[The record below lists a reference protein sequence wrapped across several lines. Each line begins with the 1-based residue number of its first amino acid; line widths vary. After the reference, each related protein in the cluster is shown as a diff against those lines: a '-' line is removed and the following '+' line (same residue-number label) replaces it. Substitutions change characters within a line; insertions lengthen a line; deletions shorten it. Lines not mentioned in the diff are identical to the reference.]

1 MHQTSSH
8 WSILIDFDRK
18 SRVLLAYS
26 PARRNVKKY
35 QMRVASF
42 ARFGSL
48 ARSRGA
54 PGAGG

>member
-8 WSILIDFDRK
+8 RSILIDIGRK

-26 PARRNVKKY
+26 HARRNVKNIKCGLP
-35 QMRVASF
+35 QSRASVV
-42 ARFGSL
+42 L

-54 PGAGG
+54 PGAEG